1 MIRLRDVLTGA
12 NGTPGVGMAL
22 PLPLP
27 PDFLFP
33 AIVIDSRQVT
43 KDALFFAL
51 PGTTTDGHA
60 FIGQAAERGAACAV
74 VRADWFAA
82 AIAAGNPPTLP
93 VITVPETLTALQS
106 LASWWRTLYPAP
118 LVGVTGS
125 VGKTSTKEL
134 IATVLSRRYRVLR
147 NPGNL
152 NAITGMPLAVLG
164 LTPDVQV
171 AVVEMGLYDAGD
183 IATMVKIARPR
194 IGVVTNVGVSHAER
208 LGSQEA
214 LIANKGDL
222 VAGLPPDGCAI
233 LNGDDPNVRGMRSR
247 TTARVVTYGLND
259 DNDLRASEVESE
271 GLSGIAFRLMLPG
284 ERAVR
289 VRLPLLGRHSVH
301 TALAATAVA
310 REFGLAL
317 PDILAG
323 LEGEQTQLRLYTVP
337 GPNGAILIDDTYNSS
352 PQSTLA
358 AFNLL
363 EELDAPRRIAV
374 LADMLE
380 LGVYEA
386 EGHTRVGQRA
396 AAVVDRLYTFGSRS
410 AITAAAAV
418 IAGMPKD
425 QVIAFPQDQKDAL
438 ARQLQS
444 DLRPGDVV
452 LIKGSR
458 GMQMETLVDALRAEM
473 GPTMD
478 ATSTDSASTTTRPGG
493 QA

>member
-1 MIRLRDVLTGA
+1 MIRLRDALTGTK
-12 NGTPGVGMAL
+12 GTLIAGAA
-22 PLPLP
+22 LP
-27 PDFLFP
+27 PDFLFR

-43 KDALFFAL
+43 TNALFFAL

-60 FIGQAAERGAACAV
+60 FIGQAAERDAACAV
-74 VRADWFAA
+74 VRADWLAEM
-82 AIAAGNPPTLP
+82 IAAGNTPPLP
-93 VITVPETLTALQS
+93 VITVPETLTALQE
-106 LASWWRTLYPAP
+106 LASWWRALYPVP
-118 LVGVTGS
+118 LIGVTGS

-183 IATMVKIARPR
+183 IATMVKIARPQ

-222 VAGLPPDGCAI
+222 IAGLPPDGHAI
-233 LNGDDPNVRGMRSR
+233 LNGDDANVRGMRSR
-247 TTARVVTYGLND
+247 TTARVITYGLND
-259 DNDLRASEVESE
+259 DNDIRAAEVESE

-301 TALAATAVA
+301 TALAATSVA
-310 REFGLAL
+310 RALGLAL

-337 GPNGAILIDDTYNSS
+337 GPNGAMLIDDTYNSS

-386 EGHTRVGQRA
+386 DGHTRVGQRA
-396 AAVVDRLYTFGSRS
+396 AEVVDRLYTFGDRS
-410 AITAAAAV
+410 AITAEAATM
-418 IAGMPKD
+418 AGLPKER
-425 QVIAFPQDQKDAL
+425 VFAFAPDRKEAL
-438 ARQLQS
+438 AAQLRA

-458 GMQMETLVDALRAEM
+458 GMQMETLVDALRAETIAETE
-473 GPTMD
+473 P
-478 ATSTDSASTTTRPGG
+478 ASTETASTTAQPGG
-493 QA
+493 DA

>member
-12 NGTPGVGMAL
+12 SGTQGAALAL
-22 PLPLP
+22 PS
-27 PDFLFP
+27 DFLFP

-51 PGTTTDGHA
+51 PGTATDGHA
-60 FIGQAAERGAACAV
+60 FIGQAAERGAACAI
-74 VRADWFAA
+74 VRADWLAE
-82 AIAAGNPPTLP
+82 AIAAGNLPPLP

-125 VGKTSTKEL
+125 VGKTSAKEL

-152 NAITGMPLAVLG
+152 NAITGMPLALLG

-171 AVVEMGLYDAGD
+171 AVLEMGLYDAGD

-247 TTARVVTYGLND
+247 TTARVITYGLND
-259 DNDLRASEVESE
+259 DNDIHASDVESE

-310 REFGLAL
+310 REFDLAL

-363 EELDAPRRIAV
+363 EELDASRRIAV

-380 LGVYEA
+380 LGVYEV
-386 EGHTRVGQRA
+386 EGHTLVGQRA
-396 AAVVDRLYTFGSRS
+396 AAVVDRLYTLGSRS
-410 AITAAAAV
+410 AITAEAATM
-418 IAGMPKD
+418 AGMPKEHVFVFLPD
-425 QVIAFPQDQKDAL
+425 GMDAL
-438 ARQLQS
+438 ARQLRAE
-444 DLRPGDVV
+444 LRPGDVV

-458 GMQMETLVDALRAEM
+458 GMHMETVVDALRPETVSETK
-473 GPTMD
+473 PV
-478 ATSTDSASTTTRPGG
+478 STESASTRTQPGG
-493 QA
+493 EA

>member
-1 MIRLRDVLTGA
+1 MIRLRDVVTGA

-22 PLPLP
+22 S

-33 AIVIDSRQVT
+33 TIVIDSRQVT

-51 PGTTTDGHA
+51 PGTATDGHA
-60 FIGQAAERGAACAV
+60 FIRQAAERGAACAV
-74 VRADWFAA
+74 VRADWLAEV
-82 AIAAGNPPTLP
+82 IAAGNPPPLP

-134 IATVLSRRYRVLR
+134 IATVLSRHYRVLR

-171 AVVEMGLYDAGD
+171 VVVEMGLYDAGD

-208 LGSQEA
+208 LGSREA

-233 LNGDDPNVRGMRSR
+233 LNGDDLNVRGMRSR
-247 TTARVVTYGLND
+247 TNARVITYGLND
-259 DNDLRASEVESE
+259 DNDIRASDVESE
-271 GLSGIAFRLMLPG
+271 GLSGIAFRLMLSG

-301 TALAATAVA
+301 TALAATTVA

-317 PDILAG
+317 PDILIG

-380 LGVYEA
+380 LGVYEV
-386 EGHTRVGQRA
+386 EGHTLVGQRA

-410 AITAAAAV
+410 AITAEAAMM
-418 IAGMPKD
+418 AGMPKEHVFVFLSD
-425 QVIAFPQDQKDAL
+425 RMDAL
-438 ARQLQS
+438 AQQLRS
-444 DLRPGDVV
+444 ELRPGDVV

-458 GMQMETLVDALRAEM
+458 GMHMETLVDALRPETLSETK
-473 GPTMD
+473 PV
-478 ATSTDSASTTTRPGG
+478 STDSASTATRPGG

>member
-1 MIRLRDVLTGA
+1 MIRLRDVLAGTTGTLVA
-12 NGTPGVGMAL
+12 GAA
-22 PLPLP
+22 LP
-27 PDFLFP
+27 PDFLFRT
-33 AIVIDSRQVT
+33 IVIDSRQIT

-51 PGTTTDGHA
+51 PGTTTDGHT
-60 FIGQAAERGAACAV
+60 FLGQAAERGAACAV
-74 VRADWFAA
+74 VRADWLAGVV
-82 AIAAGNPPTLP
+82 AAGNAPPLP
-93 VITVPETLTALQS
+93 VIAVPETLGALQT
-106 LASWWRTLYPAP
+106 LASWWRALYQVP

-134 IATVLSRRYRVLR
+134 IATVLGRRYRVLR

-152 NAITGMPLAVLG
+152 NAITGMPLALLG

-171 AVVEMGLYDAGD
+171 AVVEMALYDPGD

-194 IGVVTNVGVSHAER
+194 IGVVTNIGVSHLER
-208 LGSQEA
+208 FGSQEA

-222 VAGLPPDGCAI
+222 VAGLPPDGFAV
-233 LNGDDPNVRGMRSR
+233 LNGDDTNVRGMRSR
-247 TTARVVTYGLND
+247 AAARVITYGLND
-259 DNDLRASEVESE
+259 DNDIRAAAVESE
-271 GLSGIAFRLMLPG
+271 GLSGISFRLLLPG
-284 ERAVR
+284 ERPVR

-301 TALAATAVA
+301 TALAATGVA
-310 REFGLAL
+310 RALGLAV

-337 GPNGAILIDDTYNSS
+337 GPNGATLIDDTYNSS
-352 PQSTLA
+352 PQSAFA

-396 AAVVDRLYTFGSRS
+396 AAVVDRLYTFGNRS
-410 AITAAAAV
+410 ATTAEAATM
-418 IAGMPKD
+418 AGMAKEA
-425 QVIAFPQDQKDAL
+425 VVAFPPDQRDAL
-438 ARQLQS
+438 ARRLRA

-458 GMQMETLVDALRAEM
+458 GMHMETLVDALRAET
-473 GPTMD
+473 GTD
-478 ATSTDSASTTTRPGG
+478 AEPASTESASTTQPPGG
-493 QA
+493 SP

>member
-1 MIRLRDVLTGA
+1 MIRLHDVLTGTGGQLA
-12 NGTPGVGMAL
+12 SGSSI
-22 PLPLP
+22 P
-27 PDFLFP
+27 PDFLFR
-33 AIVIDSRQVT
+33 AVVIDSREVT
-43 KDALFFAL
+43 PGALFFAL

-60 FIGQAAERGAACAV
+60 FIPQAAAQGASCAI
-74 VRADWFAA
+74 VREEWVASL
-82 AIAAGNPPTLP
+82 ISAGKSPPLP
-93 VITVPETLTALQS
+93 VIAVPETLHALQS
-106 LASWWRTLYPAP
+106 LASWWRSLYPVP

-134 IATVLSRRYRVLR
+134 IATVLATRYRVLR

-152 NAITGMPLAVLG
+152 NAVTGLPLALLG

-183 IATMVKIARPR
+183 IARMVEIARPT

-222 VAGLPPDGCAI
+222 VAGLPRDGDAI
-233 LNGDDPNVRGMRSR
+233 LNGDDEHVRGMRAR
-247 TTARVVTYGLND
+247 TSARITTYGLGAEND
-259 DNDLRASEVESE
+259 VRASDVESE

-284 ERAVR
+284 QRPVR
-289 VRLPLLGRHSVH
+289 VKVPLLGRHSVH

-310 REFGLAL
+310 RTCGLAL
-317 PDILAG
+317 DEILKG
-323 LEGEQTQLRLYTVP
+323 LQGEQTQLRLYTVP
-337 GPNGAILIDDTYNSS
+337 GPNGATLIDDTYNSS

-363 EELDAPRRIAV
+363 AELDAPRRIAV

-386 EGHTRVGQRA
+386 EGHTLVGQRA
-396 AAVVDRLYTFGSRS
+396 AEVVDRLYTVGSR
-410 AITAAAAV
+410 ARATAEAAVMAGLGRDAV
-418 IAGMPKD
+418 IAIPAEDKLT
-425 QVIAFPQDQKDAL
+425 L
-438 ARQLQS
+438 AEMLRA

-458 GMQMETLVDALRAEM
+458 GMHMEELVDALRAA
-473 GPTMD
+473 PTPGME
-478 ATSTDSASTTTRPGG
+478 AKSTETASAIGAPDG
-493 QA
+493 QSS

>member
-1 MIRLRDVLTGA
+1 MIRLRDVLTGTH
-12 NGTPGVGMAL
+12 GTLVAGGA
-22 PLPLP
+22 LP
-27 PDFLFP
+27 PDFLFRTV
-33 AIVIDSRQVT
+33 VIDARQAT

-51 PGTTTDGHA
+51 PGTITDGHA
-60 FIGQAAERGAACAV
+60 FLGQAVERGAACAV
-74 VRADWFAA
+74 VRVDWLAA
-82 AIAAGNPPTLP
+82 MTAAGNAPPLA
-93 VITVPETLTALQS
+93 VIAVPETLTALHD
-106 LASWWRTLYPAP
+106 LAAWWRSLYPVM

-134 IATVLSRRYRVLR
+134 IATVLGRRFRVLR

-183 IATMVKIARPR
+183 IAMMVKIARPQ

-222 VAGLPPDGCAI
+222 VAGLPPDGYAI
-233 LNGDDPNVRGMRSR
+233 LNGDDANVQGMQSR

-259 DNDLRASEVESE
+259 GNDIRASDVESD
-271 GLSGIAFRLMLPG
+271 GLRGITFRLMLPG
-284 ERAVR
+284 ERPVR

-301 TALAATAVA
+301 TALAATSVA
-310 REFGLAL
+310 RALGLAL
-317 PDILAG
+317 DDILAG

-337 GPNGAILIDDTYNSS
+337 GPNGATLIDDSYNSS

-363 EELDAPRRIAV
+363 KELDAPRRIAV

-380 LGVYEA
+380 LGVYEV
-386 EGHTRVGQRA
+386 EGHTQVGQRA
-396 AAVVDRLYTFGSRS
+396 ASVVDRLYTFGSRS
-410 AITAAAAV
+410 MITAEAAV
-418 IAGMPKD
+418 VAGMPKAA
-425 QVIAFPQDQKDAL
+425 VVAFAPDEKDAL
-438 ARQLQS
+438 ARQLRAE
-444 DLRPGDVV
+444 LRPGDIV

-458 GMQMETLVDALRAEM
+458 GMHMEELVDALRAERPAKT
-473 GPTMD
+473 GV
-478 ATSTDSASTTTRPGG
+478 ASTGTASTTSNADGSV
-493 QA
+493 

>member
-1 MIRLRDVLTGA
+1 MIRLRDVLTGTS
-12 NGTPGVGMAL
+12 GTLVVGAAL
-22 PLPLP
+22 PR
-27 PDFLFP
+27 DFLFR
-33 AIVIDSRQVT
+33 AIVIDSRMVT

-51 PGTTTDGHA
+51 PGTTTDGHTFLA
-60 FIGQAAERGAACAV
+60 QAAERGAACAV
-74 VRADWFAA
+74 VRGDWLADLV
-82 AIAAGNPPTLP
+82 AAGNSPPLP
-93 VITVPETLTALQS
+93 VITVPETLAALQS
-106 LASWWRTLYPAP
+106 LAAWWRSLYPVP
-118 LVGVTGS
+118 LIGVTGS

-152 NAITGMPLAVLG
+152 NAITGMPLALLG

-171 AVVEMGLYDAGD
+171 AVVEMALYDSGD

-194 IGVVTNVGVSHAER
+194 IGVVTNIGVSHMER
-208 LGSQEA
+208 LGSQAA

-222 VAGLPPDGCAI
+222 VAGLPPDGHAI
-233 LNGDDPNVRGMRSR
+233 LNGDDANVRGMQSR
-247 TTARVVTYGLND
+247 TTAHVVTYGLND
-259 DNDLRASEVESE
+259 DNDIRATEVESE
-271 GLSGIAFRLMLPG
+271 GLSGISFRLMLPG
-284 ERAVR
+284 ERPVR

-301 TALAATAVA
+301 TALAATSVA
-310 REFGLAL
+310 RALGLAL

-358 AFNLL
+358 ALNLL
-363 EELDAPRRIAV
+363 EELDATRRIAV

-386 EGHTRVGQRA
+386 DGHTRAGQRA
-396 AAVVDRLYTFGSRS
+396 AAVVDRLYTYGSRS
-410 AITAAAAV
+410 AITAEAATM
-418 IAGMPKD
+418 AGMDKD
-425 QVIAFPQDQKDAL
+425 QVFAFAPERKDAL
-438 ARQLQS
+438 AQQLRA

-458 GMQMETLVDALRAEM
+458 GMHMETLIDALRTE
-473 GPTMD
+473 P
-478 ATSTDSASTTTRPGG
+478 ATASEPASTDSASTTTQPGG
-493 QA
+493 LV

>member
-1 MIRLRDVLTGA
+1 MIRLRDVLTGTR
-12 NGTPGVGMAL
+12 GTLGGGAAF
-22 PLPLP
+22 P
-27 PDFLFP
+27 PDFLFR
-33 AIVIDSRQVT
+33 AVVIDSRQVT
-43 KDALFFAL
+43 KGALFFAL

-74 VRADWFAA
+74 VRADWFAGLT
-82 AIAAGNPPTLP
+82 AAGAAPPIP
-93 VITVPETLTALQS
+93 VIAVPETLAALQD
-106 LASWWRTLYPAP
+106 LASWWRSLYPVP

-134 IATVLSRRYRVLR
+134 IATVLGRRFRVLR

-152 NAITGMPLAVLG
+152 NAITGMPLAILG

-183 IATMVKIARPR
+183 IATMVKIARPQ

-222 VAGLPPDGCAI
+222 PAGLPPDGYAI
-233 LNGDDPNVRGMRSR
+233 LNGDDANVRDMRSR
-247 TTARVVTYGLND
+247 TAAHVITYGLDDGND
-259 DNDLRASEVESE
+259 IRASDVESE

-284 ERAVR
+284 ERPVR

-301 TALAATAVA
+301 TALAATGVA
-310 REFGLAL
+310 RALGLAL
-317 PDILAG
+317 DDILAG
-323 LEGEQTQLRLYTVP
+323 LQGEQTQLRLYTVP
-337 GPNGAILIDDTYNSS
+337 GPNGATLIDDSYNSS

-363 EELDAPRRIAV
+363 EELDASRRIAV

-380 LGVYEA
+380 LGVYEV
-386 EGHTRVGQRA
+386 EGHTQVGQRA
-396 AAVVDRLYTFGSRS
+396 ADVVDRLYTFGNRSRV
-410 AITAAAAV
+410 TADAAV
-418 IAGMPKD
+418 TAGMAKNA
-425 QVIAFPQDQKDAL
+425 VVAFSPDSKDAL
-438 ARQLQS
+438 ARQLHA

-458 GMQMETLVDALRAEM
+458 GMHMEELVDALRTQITA
-473 GPTMD
+473 GTG
-478 ATSTDSASTTTRPGG
+478 ATSTDTASTMTDPGG
-493 QA
+493 SR

>member
-1 MIRLRDVLTGA
+1 MIRLHDVLTGTQ
-12 NGTPGVGMAL
+12 GTLVAGAAL
-22 PLPLP
+22 S
-27 PDFLFP
+27 PDFLFR

-43 KDALFFAL
+43 KGALFFAL
-51 PGTTTDGHA
+51 PGETTDGHA
-60 FIGQAAERGAACAV
+60 FLWQAAERGAACAV
-74 VRADWFAA
+74 VRADWLANMA
-82 AIAAGNPPTLP
+82 AAGNAPPLP
-93 VITVPETLTALQS
+93 VITVPETLNALQS
-106 LASWWRTLYPAP
+106 LASWWRSLYPVP
-118 LVGVTGS
+118 LIGVTGS

-152 NAITGMPLAVLG
+152 NAITGMPLALLG

-171 AVVEMGLYDAGD
+171 AVVEMALYDPGD
-183 IATMVKIARPR
+183 IATMVKIARPQ
-194 IGVVTNVGVSHAER
+194 IGVVTNIGVSHVER

-222 VAGLPPDGCAI
+222 VAGLPPDGHAI
-233 LNGDDPNVRGMRSR
+233 LNGDDANVRGMRAR
-247 TTARVVTYGLND
+247 TTARITTYGLEQGND
-259 DNDLRASEVESE
+259 IRAADVESE
-271 GLSGIAFRLMLPG
+271 GLSGITFRLILPG

-301 TALAATAVA
+301 TALAATGVA
-310 REFGLAL
+310 RALGLAL

-380 LGVYEA
+380 LGVYEVD
-386 EGHTRVGQRA
+386 GHTRVGQRA
-396 AAVVDRLYTFGSRS
+396 AAVVDRLYTFGDRS
-410 AITAAAAV
+410 TVTAEAAV
-418 IAGMPKD
+418 MAGMPRD
-425 QVIAFPQDQKDAL
+425 RVFAFAPDEKDAL
-438 ARQLQS
+438 ATR
-444 DLRPGDVV
+444 LRAELRSGDVV

-458 GMQMETLVDALRAEM
+458 SMHMETVVDVLRAET
-473 GPTMD
+473 PTE
-478 ATSTDSASTTTRPGG
+478 AKPASTDTASTTAQPGG
-493 QA
+493 SA

>member
-1 MIRLRDVLTGA
+1 MIRLRDALTGMS
-12 NGTPGVGMAL
+12 GTPGVGMAL
-22 PLPLP
+22 S

-51 PGTTTDGHA
+51 PGTTTNGHA
-60 FIGQAAERGAACAV
+60 FIKQVAERGAACAV
-74 VRADWFAA
+74 VRADWLADV
-82 AIAAGNPPTLP
+82 IAAGNPPPLP

-208 LGSQEA
+208 LGSQEV

-233 LNGDDPNVRGMRSR
+233 LNGDDLNVRGMQSR
-247 TTARVVTYGLND
+247 TNARAITYGLND
-259 DNDLRASEVESE
+259 DNDIRASDVESE
-271 GLSGIAFRLMLPG
+271 GLSGIAFRLMVPG

-317 PDILAG
+317 PDILTG

-380 LGVYEA
+380 LGVYEV

-410 AITAAAAV
+410 AITAEAATM
-418 IAGMPKD
+418 AGMPKAH
-425 QVIAFPQDQKDAL
+425 VFAFLPDGLDAL
-438 ARQLQS
+438 AQQLRS
-444 DLRPGDVV
+444 ELRPGDVV

-458 GMQMETLVDALRAEM
+458 GMHMERLVDALRPETLSETK
-473 GPTMD
+473 PV
-478 ATSTDSASTTTRPGG
+478 STDSASTTTRPDG

>member
-1 MIRLRDVLTGA
+1 MIRLHDVLTGTK
-12 NGTPGVGMAL
+12 GTPGAGMA
-22 PLPLP
+22 LP
-27 PDFLFP
+27 PDFLFRS
-33 AIVIDSRQVT
+33 IVIDSRQVT
-43 KDALFFAL
+43 KDSLFFAL
-51 PGTTTDGHA
+51 PGTITDGHA
-60 FIGQAAERGAACAV
+60 FLGQAAERGAACAV
-74 VRADWFAA
+74 VRADWFADV
-82 AIAAGNPPTLP
+82 IAAGKVPPLP
-93 VITVPETLTALQS
+93 VITAPETLTALQD
-106 LASWWRTLYPAP
+106 LAAWWRSLFPVS

-134 IATVLSRRYRVLR
+134 IATILSRRFRVLR

-152 NAITGMPLAVLG
+152 NAITGMPLALLG

-171 AVVEMGLYDAGD
+171 AVVEMGLYDPGD
-183 IATMVKIARPR
+183 IATMVRIARPQ

-222 VAGLPPDGCAI
+222 VGGLPSDGYAI
-233 LNGDDPNVRGMRSR
+233 LNGDDVNVRGMRSR
-247 TTARVVTYGLND
+247 TTARVITYGLND
-259 DNDLRASEVESE
+259 DNDIRASDVESE
-271 GLSGIAFRLMLPG
+271 GLSGIVFRLMLPG

-301 TALAATAVA
+301 TALAATGVA
-310 REFGLAL
+310 RALGLAL

-337 GPNGAILIDDTYNSS
+337 GPNGAMLIDDTYNSS

-380 LGVYEA
+380 LGVYEV
-386 EGHTRVGQRA
+386 EGHTHVGQRA
-396 AAVVDRLYTFGSRS
+396 AVVVDRLYTFGSRS
-410 AITAAAAV
+410 AITAEAA
-418 IAGMPKD
+418 IMAGMPNER
-425 QVIAFPQDQKDAL
+425 VFAFLPDRKEAL
-438 ARQLQS
+438 ATQLRA

-458 GMQMETLVDALRAEM
+458 GMHMEELVDALRAE
-473 GPTMD
+473 PVTETD
-478 ATSTDSASTTTRPGG
+478 VASTDTASTTTQPGG
-493 QA
+493 SS

>member
-1 MIRLRDVLTGA
+1 MIRLRDVLTGTQ
-12 NGTPGVGMAL
+12 GTLIAGAAL
-22 PLPLP
+22 S
-27 PDFLFP
+27 PDFLFR

-43 KDALFFAL
+43 AGALFFAL
-51 PGTTTDGHA
+51 PGETTDGHA
-60 FIGQAAERGAACAV
+60 FLGQAAERGAACAV
-74 VRADWFAA
+74 VRAEWLASMN
-82 AIAAGNPPTLP
+82 AAGNAPPLP
-93 VITVPETLTALQS
+93 VITVPETLGALQA
-106 LASWWRTLYPAP
+106 LASWWRSLYPVP

-152 NAITGMPLAVLG
+152 NAITGMPLALLG

-171 AVVEMGLYDAGD
+171 AVVEMALYDAGD
-183 IATMVKIARPR
+183 IATMVKIAQPQ
-194 IGVVTNVGVSHAER
+194 IGVVTNIGVSHAER

-222 VAGLPPDGCAI
+222 VAGLPPDGHAI
-233 LNGDDPNVRGMRSR
+233 LNGDDANVRGMRAR
-247 TTARVVTYGLND
+247 TTARVTTFGLEPGND
-259 DNDLRASEVESE
+259 IRASEVESE
-271 GLSGIAFRLMLPG
+271 GLSGITFRLMLPG

-301 TALAATAVA
+301 TALAATGVA
-310 REFGLAL
+310 RALGLAL

-337 GPNGAILIDDTYNSS
+337 GPNGAIIIDDTYNSS

-386 EGHTRVGQRA
+386 DGHTLVGQRA
-396 AAVVDRLYTFGSRS
+396 AAVVDRLYTFGERS
-410 AITAAAAV
+410 TITAEAAV
-418 IAGMPKD
+418 MAGLPRD
-425 QVIAFPQDQKDAL
+425 YVFPFSSDEKDAL
-438 ARQLQS
+438 ATR
-444 DLRPGDVV
+444 LRAELRSGDVV

-458 GMQMETLVDALRAEM
+458 GMHMETLVDALRAETVTEAK
-473 GPTMD
+473 P
-478 ATSTDSASTTTRPGG
+478 ASTDAASTTQPGG
-493 QA
+493 GA

>member
-1 MIRLRDVLTGA
+1 MIRLRDVLTGTR
-12 NGTPGVGMAL
+12 GTFGGGAAF
-22 PLPLP
+22 P
-27 PDFLFP
+27 PDFLFR
-33 AIVIDSRQVT
+33 AVVIDSRQVT
-43 KDALFFAL
+43 KGALFFAL

-74 VRADWFAA
+74 VRADWLAGLT
-82 AIAAGNPPTLP
+82 AAGTAPPIP
-93 VITVPETLTALQS
+93 VIAVPETLAALQD
-106 LASWWRTLYPAP
+106 LASWWRSLYPVP

-134 IATVLSRRYRVLR
+134 IATVLGRRFRVLR

-152 NAITGMPLAVLG
+152 NAITGMPLAILG

-183 IATMVKIARPR
+183 IATMVKIARPQ

-222 VAGLPPDGCAI
+222 PAGLSPDGYAI
-233 LNGDDPNVRGMRSR
+233 LNGDDANVRGMRSR
-247 TTARVVTYGLND
+247 TAAHVITYGLDDGND
-259 DNDLRASEVESE
+259 IRASDVESE

-284 ERAVR
+284 ERPVR

-301 TALAATAVA
+301 TALAATGVA
-310 REFGLAL
+310 RVLGLAL
-317 PDILAG
+317 DDILAG
-323 LEGEQTQLRLYTVP
+323 LQGEQTQLRLYTVP
-337 GPNGAILIDDTYNSS
+337 GPNGAMLIDDSYNSS

-363 EELDAPRRIAV
+363 EELDASRRIAV

-380 LGVYEA
+380 LGVYEV
-386 EGHTRVGQRA
+386 EGHTQVGQRA
-396 AAVVDRLYTFGSRS
+396 ADVVDRLYTFGNRSRV
-410 AITAAAAV
+410 TADAAV
-418 IAGMPKD
+418 MAGMAKSA
-425 QVIAFPQDQKDAL
+425 VVAFSSDSKDAL
-438 ARQLQS
+438 ARQLHA

-458 GMQMETLVDALRAEM
+458 GMHMEELVDALRTQITAET
-473 GPTMD
+473 G
-478 ATSTDSASTTTRPGG
+478 ASSTDTASTKTNPGG
-493 QA
+493 LV

>member
-1 MIRLRDVLTGA
+1 MIRLRDVLTGTGGRLA
-12 NGTPGVGMAL
+12 GDR
-22 PLPLP
+22 PLP
-27 PDFLFP
+27 PDFLFR
-33 AIVIDSRQVT
+33 AVVIDSRQVSA
-43 KDALFFAL
+43 DSLFFAL
-51 PGTTTDGHA
+51 PGTTMDGHT

-74 VRADWFAA
+74 VREQWLAERMASGDR
-82 AIAAGNPPTLP
+82 PLLP
-93 VITVPETLTALQS
+93 VIAVPETLGALQH
-106 LASWWRTLYPAP
+106 LATWWRSLFPVP

-134 IATVLSRRYRVLR
+134 IATVLGTRFRVLR

-152 NAITGMPLAVLG
+152 NAITGLPLALLG

-183 IATMVKIARPR
+183 IAQMTRIARPT

-222 VAGLPPDGCAI
+222 VAGLPPDGHAI
-233 LNGDDPNVRGMRSR
+233 LNGDDENVRGMRAR
-247 TTARVVTYGLND
+247 TAARVTMYGLAPEND
-259 DNDLRASEVESE
+259 IRATDVESE

-284 ERAVR
+284 ERPVR
-289 VRLPLLGRHSVH
+289 VNLPLLGRHSVH

-310 REFGLAL
+310 RALGLAL
-317 PDILAG
+317 EEILNG
-323 LEGEQTQLRLYTVP
+323 LQGEQTQLRLYTVP
-337 GPNGAILIDDTYNSS
+337 GPNGSTLIDDTYNSS

-363 EELDAPRRIAV
+363 AELDAPRRIAV

-386 EGHTRVGQRA
+386 EGHMLVGQRA
-396 AAVVDRLYTFGSRS
+396 AAVVDRLYTVGDRSR
-410 AITAAAAV
+410 ATAEAAV
-418 IAGMPKD
+418 MAGMRPETVVSVSEDDKA
-425 QVIAFPQDQKDAL
+425 VL
-438 ARQLQS
+438 AER
-444 DLRPGDVV
+444 LRAELGPGDVV

-458 GMQMETLVDALRAEM
+458 GMHMEDLVDALRGERRPE
-473 GPTMD
+473 GEPK
-478 ATSTDSASTTTRPGG
+478 STDSASTTEMPAGPSS
-493 QA
+493 

>member
-1 MIRLRDVLTGA
+1 MIRLRDALTGTK
-12 NGTPGVGMAL
+12 GTLAAGAA
-22 PLPLP
+22 LP
-27 PDFLFP
+27 PDFLFR
-33 AIVIDSRQVT
+33 AIVIDSREVM

-60 FIGQAAERGAACAV
+60 FLRQAAERGAACAV
-74 VRADWFAA
+74 VRADWLADV
-82 AIAAGNPPTLP
+82 IAAGNPPPLP
-93 VITVPETLTALQS
+93 VITVPETLTALQM
-106 LASWWRTLYPAP
+106 LAAWWRSLYPVP
-118 LVGVTGS
+118 LIGVTGS

-152 NAITGMPLAVLG
+152 NAITGMPLALLG

-171 AVVEMGLYDAGD
+171 AVVEMALYDSGD

-194 IGVVTNVGVSHAER
+194 IGVVTNIGVSHVER
-208 LGSQEA
+208 LGSQAA
-214 LIANKGDL
+214 LVANKGDL
-222 VAGLPPDGCAI
+222 VAGLPPAGHAI
-233 LNGDDPNVRGMRSR
+233 LNGDDPNVRGMR
-247 TTARVVTYGLND
+247 ARAAAHVVTYGLND
-259 DNDLRASEVESE
+259 DNDIRAAEVESE
-271 GLSGIAFRLMLPG
+271 GLSGISFRLMLPG

-301 TALAATAVA
+301 TALAATSVA
-310 REFGLAL
+310 RALGLAL

-380 LGVYEA
+380 LGVYEVD
-386 EGHTRVGQRA
+386 GHTRVGQRA

-410 AITAAAAV
+410 AITAEAA
-418 IAGMPKD
+418 IMAGMAKD
-425 QVIAFPQDQKDAL
+425 RVFAFAPDRKEAL
-438 ARQLQS
+438 AQQLRE
-444 DLRPGDVV
+444 DLR
-452 LIKGSR
+452 S
-458 GMQMETLVDALRAEM
+458 
-473 GPTMD
+473 
-478 ATSTDSASTTTRPGG
+478 
-493 QA
+493 

>member
-1 MIRLRDVLTGA
+1 MIRLRDVLTGTR
-12 NGTPGVGMAL
+12 GTLGGGAAF
-22 PLPLP
+22 P
-27 PDFLFP
+27 PDFLFR
-33 AIVIDSRQVT
+33 AVVIDSRQVT
-43 KDALFFAL
+43 KGALFFAL

-74 VRADWFAA
+74 VRADWFAGLT
-82 AIAAGNPPTLP
+82 AAGAAPPIP
-93 VITVPETLTALQS
+93 VIAVPETLAALQD
-106 LASWWRTLYPAP
+106 LASWWRSLYPVP

-134 IATVLSRRYRVLR
+134 IATVLGRRFRVLR

-152 NAITGMPLAVLG
+152 NAITGMPLAILG

-183 IATMVKIARPR
+183 IATMVKIARPQ

-222 VAGLPPDGCAI
+222 PAGLPPDGYAI
-233 LNGDDPNVRGMRSR
+233 LNGDDANVRGMRSR
-247 TTARVVTYGLND
+247 TAAHVITYGLDDGND
-259 DNDLRASEVESE
+259 IRASDVESE

-284 ERAVR
+284 ERPVR

-301 TALAATAVA
+301 TALAATGVA
-310 REFGLAL
+310 RALGLAL
-317 PDILAG
+317 DDILAG
-323 LEGEQTQLRLYTVP
+323 LQGEQTQLRLYTVP
-337 GPNGAILIDDTYNSS
+337 GPNGATLIDDSYNSS

-363 EELDAPRRIAV
+363 EELDASRRIAV

-380 LGVYEA
+380 LGVYEV
-386 EGHTRVGQRA
+386 EGHTQVGQRA
-396 AAVVDRLYTFGSRS
+396 ADVVDRLYTFGNRSRV
-410 AITAAAAV
+410 TADAAV
-418 IAGMPKD
+418 TAGMAKNA
-425 QVIAFPQDQKDAL
+425 VVAFSPDSKDAL
-438 ARQLQS
+438 ARQLHA

-458 GMQMETLVDALRAEM
+458 GMHMEELVDALRTQITA
-473 GPTMD
+473 GTG
-478 ATSTDSASTTTRPGG
+478 ATSTDTASTMTDPGG
-493 QA
+493 SR

>member
-1 MIRLRDVLTGA
+1 MIRLRDALTGTK
-12 NGTPGVGMAL
+12 GTLGAGAAL
-22 PLPLP
+22 PL
-27 PDFLFP
+27 DFLCR
-33 AIVIDSRQVT
+33 AIVIDSREVT

-60 FIGQAAERGAACAV
+60 FLGQAVERGAACAV

-82 AIAAGNPPTLP
+82 AIAAGNPPPLP
-93 VITVPETLTALQS
+93 VITVPETLAALHM
-106 LASWWRTLYPAP
+106 LAAWWRSLYPVP

-134 IATVLSRRYRVLR
+134 IATVLSRQYHVLR

-152 NAITGMPLAVLG
+152 NAITGMPLALLG

-171 AVVEMGLYDAGD
+171 AVVEMALYDSGD

-194 IGVVTNVGVSHAER
+194 IGVVTNIGVSHVER
-208 LGSQEA
+208 LGSQAA
-214 LIANKGDL
+214 LVANKGDL
-222 VAGLPPDGCAI
+222 VAGLPPAGHAI
-233 LNGDDPNVRGMRSR
+233 LNGDDPNVRGMR
-247 TTARVVTYGLND
+247 ARAVAQVVTYGLND
-259 DNDLRASEVESE
+259 DNDIRAAEVESE
-271 GLSGIAFRLMLPG
+271 GLSGISFRLMLPG

-301 TALAATAVA
+301 TALAATSVA
-310 REFGLAL
+310 RALGLAL

-380 LGVYEA
+380 LGVYEVD
-386 EGHTRVGQRA
+386 GHTRVGQRA

-410 AITAAAAV
+410 TVTAEAAIM
-418 IAGMPKD
+418 AGMDKD
-425 QVIAFPQDQKDAL
+425 RVFAFAPDQKEAL
-438 ARQLQS
+438 VQQLRS
-444 DLRPGDVV
+444 DLRSGDVV

-458 GMQMETLVDALRAEM
+458 GMHMETLVDALRAE
-473 GPTMD
+473 TATD
-478 ATSTDSASTTTRPGG
+478 AKPTSTDTASTTTQPGG
-493 QA
+493 PA

>member
-12 NGTPGVGMAL
+12 SGTQGAALAL
-22 PLPLP
+22 PS
-27 PDFLFP
+27 DFLFP

-51 PGTTTDGHA
+51 PGTATDGHA
-60 FIGQAAERGAACAV
+60 FIGQAAERGAACAI
-74 VRADWFAA
+74 VRADWLAE
-82 AIAAGNPPTLP
+82 AIAAGNPPPLP

-125 VGKTSTKEL
+125 VGKTSAKEL

-152 NAITGMPLAVLG
+152 NAITGMPLALLG

-171 AVVEMGLYDAGD
+171 AVLEMGLYDAGD

-247 TTARVVTYGLND
+247 TTARVITYGLND
-259 DNDLRASEVESE
+259 DNDIHASDVESE

-310 REFGLAL
+310 REFDLAL

-363 EELDAPRRIAV
+363 EELDASRRIAV

-380 LGVYEA
+380 LGVYEV
-386 EGHTRVGQRA
+386 EGHTLVGQRA
-396 AAVVDRLYTFGSRS
+396 AAVVDRLYTLGSRS
-410 AITAAAAV
+410 AITAEAATM
-418 IAGMPKD
+418 AGMPKEHVFVFLPD
-425 QVIAFPQDQKDAL
+425 GMDAL
-438 ARQLQS
+438 ARQLRAE
-444 DLRPGDVV
+444 LRPGDVV

-458 GMQMETLVDALRAEM
+458 GMHMETVVDALRPETVSETK
-473 GPTMD
+473 PV
-478 ATSTDSASTTTRPGG
+478 STESASTRTQPGG
-493 QA
+493 EA

>member
-1 MIRLRDVLTGA
+1 MIRLRDLLTGT
-12 NGTPGVGMAL
+12 NGTLGAGATMPA
-22 PLPLP
+22 
-27 PDFLFP
+27 DFLFR
-33 AIVIDSRQVT
+33 AIVIDSREVT

-51 PGTTTDGHA
+51 PGATTDGHA
-60 FIGQAAERGAACAV
+60 FLGQVAERGAACAV
-74 VRADWFAA
+74 VRADWLAA
-82 AIAAGNPPTLP
+82 AIAAGNPPPLP
-93 VITVPETLTALQS
+93 VITVPETLTALQN
-106 LASWWRTLYPAP
+106 LAAWWRSLYPVP

-134 IATVLSRRYRVLR
+134 IATVLSRRFRVLR

-152 NAITGMPLAVLG
+152 NAITGMPLALLG

-171 AVVEMGLYDAGD
+171 AVVEMGLYDPGD
-183 IATMVKIARPR
+183 IATMVQIARPQ

-222 VAGLPPDGCAI
+222 VAGLPPDGYAI

-247 TTARVVTYGLND
+247 TAARVVTYGLND
-259 DNDLRASEVESE
+259 DNDIRAAAVESE
-271 GLSGIAFRLMLPG
+271 GLSGIAFRLMVPG

-301 TALAATAVA
+301 TALAATGVA
-310 REFGLAL
+310 RALGLAL
-317 PDILAG
+317 PDVLAG

-337 GPNGAILIDDTYNSS
+337 GPHGATLIDDTYNSS

-363 EELDAPRRIAV
+363 AELDAPRRIAV

-380 LGVYEA
+380 LGVYEV

-396 AAVVDRLYTFGSRS
+396 AAVVDRLYTFGTRS
-410 AITAAAAV
+410 AITAEAAMM
-418 IAGMPKD
+418 AGMPRD
-425 QVIAFPQDQKDAL
+425 AVVVFPPDQKEEL
-438 ARQLQS
+438 AQQLRS
-444 DLRPGDVV
+444 ELRPGDVV

-458 GMQMETLVDALRAEM
+458 GMHMETLVDALRAET
-473 GPTMD
+473 PA
-478 ATSTDSASTTTRPGG
+478 ATSSASTERASTTTRPGG
-493 QA
+493 AA

>member
-1 MIRLRDVLTGA
+1 MIRLHDVLTGTK
-12 NGTPGVGMAL
+12 GTPVVGMT
-22 PLPLP
+22 LP

-43 KDALFFAL
+43 KNALFFAL

-60 FIGQAAERGAACAV
+60 FLAQAAERGAACAV
-74 VRADWFAA
+74 VRADWLAG
-82 AIAAGNPPTLP
+82 AIAAGDSVPLP
-93 VITVPETLTALQS
+93 VITVPETLSALQD
-106 LASWWRTLYPAP
+106 LAAWWRSLYPVP

-171 AVVEMGLYDAGD
+171 AVVEMGLYDPGD
-183 IATMVKIARPR
+183 IATMVRIARPQ

-208 LGSQEA
+208 IGSQAA

-222 VAGLPPDGCAI
+222 VAGLPPDGHAI
-233 LNGDDPNVRGMRSR
+233 LNGDDAHVRGMRSR
-247 TTARVVTYGLND
+247 TTARVSTYGLND
-259 DNDLRASEVESE
+259 DNDIRASDVESE
-271 GLSGIAFRLMLPG
+271 GLSGISFRLMLPG
-284 ERAVR
+284 ERTVR

-301 TALAATAVA
+301 TALAATGVA
-310 REFGLAL
+310 RALGLAL
-317 PDILAG
+317 DDILTG

-352 PQSTLA
+352 PQSAFA
-358 AFNLL
+358 ALNLL

-386 EGHTRVGQRA
+386 EGHTWVGQRA

-410 AITAAAAV
+410 AITAEAATM
-418 IAGMPKD
+418 AGMPRER
-425 QVIAFPQDQKDAL
+425 VLAFPPDRKDAL
-438 ARQLQS
+438 AQQLRL
-444 DLRPGDVV
+444 DLRSGDVV

-458 GMQMETLVDALRAEM
+458 GMHMETLVDALRAETA
-473 GPTMD
+473 PESD
-478 ATSTDSASTTTRPGG
+478 IASTDDASTTQPGG
-493 QA
+493 TP

>member
-1 MIRLRDVLTGA
+1 
-12 NGTPGVGMAL
+12 MA
-22 PLPLP
+22 LP
-27 PDFLFP
+27 PDFLFRS
-33 AIVIDSRQVT
+33 IVIDSRQVT
-43 KDALFFAL
+43 KDSLFFAL
-51 PGTTTDGHA
+51 PGTITDGHA
-60 FIGQAAERGAACAV
+60 FLGQAAERGAACAV
-74 VRADWFAA
+74 VRADWFADV
-82 AIAAGNPPTLP
+82 IAAGKVPPLP
-93 VITVPETLTALQS
+93 VITAPETLTALQD
-106 LASWWRTLYPAP
+106 LAAWWRSLFPVS

-134 IATVLSRRYRVLR
+134 IATILSRRFRVLR

-152 NAITGMPLAVLG
+152 NAITGMPLALLG

-171 AVVEMGLYDAGD
+171 AVVEMGLYDPGD
-183 IATMVKIARPR
+183 IATMVRIARPQ

-222 VAGLPPDGCAI
+222 VGGLPSDGYAI
-233 LNGDDPNVRGMRSR
+233 LNGDDVNVRGMRSR
-247 TTARVVTYGLND
+247 TTARVITYGLND
-259 DNDLRASEVESE
+259 DNDIRASDVESE
-271 GLSGIAFRLMLPG
+271 GLSGIVFRLMLPG

-301 TALAATAVA
+301 TALAATGVA
-310 REFGLAL
+310 RALGLAL

-337 GPNGAILIDDTYNSS
+337 GPNGAMLIDDTYNSS

-380 LGVYEA
+380 LGVYEV
-386 EGHTRVGQRA
+386 EGHTHVGQRA
-396 AAVVDRLYTFGSRS
+396 AVVVDRLYTFGSRS
-410 AITAAAAV
+410 AITAEAA
-418 IAGMPKD
+418 IMAGMPNER
-425 QVIAFPQDQKDAL
+425 VFAFLPDRKEAL
-438 ARQLQS
+438 ATQLRA

-458 GMQMETLVDALRAEM
+458 GMHMEELVDALRAE
-473 GPTMD
+473 PVTETD
-478 ATSTDSASTTTRPGG
+478 VASTDTASTTTQPGG
-493 QA
+493 SS